1 MDVHELDDRI
11 DRLSIRKQLEI
22 LAKNLTES
30 KNNLEIS
37 SLLWERIVA
46 ADGLFNVEE
55 MKLFDSATD
64 DLICIQSLVGCRHK
78 RRRKKK

>member
-22 LAKNLTES
+22 LTKNLAET
-30 KNNLEIS
+30 KNSLEIS

-46 ADGLFNVEE
+46 AEGLLTVEE
-55 MKLFDSATD
+55 MKLFNSAAA
-64 DLICIQSLVGCRHK
+64 L
-78 RRRKKK
+78 